1 MSELVLATPKIFAP
15 LDKPAR
21 YKGAWGGRGSGKSH
35 FMAERIILNHI
46 SKPGFRTI
54 CIREFQNSLRES
66 SKRLI
71 EDKLNQFS
79 LGAGDG
85 FLVRQD
91 SVLTP
96 GGGII
101 SFTGLADAN
110 AESIKSLEGYS
121 VAWVEEAQTL
131 SARSLSLLRPT
142 IRTDGSELW
151 FTWNARR
158 KTDPVDAL
166 LRADQAPS
174 DAVVIQANWRDNPF
188 FPTVLEQERQDCMR
202 LQPDQYGHIWEGE
215 YATVLVGAYYALAIS
230 AARSEGRICKVRP
243 DPILPIRLFF
253 DIGGTGA
260 RADACAIWAV
270 QFVGKEIRWLDHY
283 EARGQELSV
292 HVAWMREQGYT
303 PREAQIY
310 LPHDGVQQDKVYA
323 ASYESALKDAGYQ
336 VEVVKNQGAG
346 AAKARIEALRRL
358 FSSCWFDIERTQ
370 AGIEA
375 LGWYHERMDDA
386 RQIGLGPEH
395 DWASHSADAAG
406 MVAVVAENM
415 LKDQGWSQGSFIS
428 QAAARSA
435 ASGYS
440 RERGTQAWT
449 PTTH

>member
-1 MSELVLATPKIFAP
+1 MSELVLPTPKIFAS

-35 FMAERIILNHI
+35 YFAERIILNHLT
-46 SKPGFRTI
+46 KPGFRTI

-66 SKRLI
+66 SKRLL

-79 LGAGDG
+79 LGESMG
-85 FLVRQD
+85 FTVRND
-91 SVLTP
+91 SIITP

-101 SFTGLADAN
+101 SFTGMADAN

-131 SARSLSLLRPT
+131 SARSLALLRPT
-142 IRTDGSELW
+142 IRTENSELW
-151 FTWNARR
+151 FSWNARR

-166 LRADQAPS
+166 LRGAEIPS
-174 DAVVIQANWRDNPF
+174 DAAVVHANWRDNPF
-188 FPTVLEQERQDCMR
+188 FPSVLEQERQDCMR
-202 LQPDQYGHIWEGE
+202 MQPDQYGHIWEGE
-215 YATVLVGAYYALAIS
+215 YATILVGAYYAMAIS
-230 AARSEGRICKVRP
+230 QARSEGRIGRIRP

-260 RADACAIWAV
+260 RSDACVIWAV

-292 HVAWMREQGYT
+292 HVAWMRDRGYT
-303 PREAQIY
+303 PREAQVY

-323 ASYESALKDAGYQ
+323 TSYESALKDAGYQ

-358 FSSCWFDIERTQ
+358 FPNCWFDIERTQ
-370 AGIEA
+370 AGLDA
-375 LGWYHERMDDA
+375 LGWYHERMDDT

-406 MVAVVAENM
+406 MAAIVAETLMRDN
-415 LKDQGWSQGSFIS
+415 GWSQGSFTSI
-428 QAAARSA
+428 AASSGAP
-435 ASGYS
+435 SGYS
-440 RERGTQAWT
+440 RQRGPNVWTQ
-449 PTTH
+449 PTR